1 MTGATSGLGLACARA
16 LLQRTAPPWR
26 LVIASRNPAEGERV
40 AAELNRQSG
49 RQAVE
54 FMRLD
59 LGSLG
64 SVRAVGAALRSR
76 GLRLDA
82 LVCNA
87 GLQFTR
93 EMRTADGL
101 EASFGVNHLG
111 HFALL
116 DGIKGLLAA
125 DARIVVVSSGTH
137 DPRQKAGIPVP
148 RFVDPVLLAR
158 PERDA
163 SHGFEQDDKP
173 RVVMQ
178 RRYSTSKLCNL
189 YFAYELN
196 RRIQDGRF
204 GVAKTVTVNAFDPG
218 LMPGS
223 GLARDYPLPLRLV
236 WHHVL
241 PHALPLLRR
250 FVSENIH
257 TPDASGRA
265 LAEMVDGDGW
275 SGVSGRYAAGRD
287 ITRRRRSPT
296 TRPRPAACGRS
307 ANPCWAR
314 SRPMRYRRRAPPSTR
329 GDGAATPARPRRRS
343 GLLLDRLLDRF
354 LGGGHL
360 RGLAHRSRVVPLR
373 GIILRRPRNFPSP
386 AGPRSAASSK
396 PRQFTAVN
404 AEKSAPSSSSTASD
418 GNGRSATIPRF
429 SLCRI
434 SCSRI

>member
-1 MTGATSGLGLACARA
+1 MAEVPVESHSALMTGATSGLGLACARA

-196 RRIQDGRF
+196 RQIAGR
-204 GVAKTVTVNAFDPG
+204 T
-218 LMPGS
+218 
-223 GLARDYPLPLRLV
+223 
-236 WHHVL
+236 
-241 PHALPLLRR
+241 LRR
-250 FVSENIH
+250 REN
-257 TPDASGRA
+257 
-265 LAEMVDGDGW
+265 
-275 SGVSGRYAAGRD
+275 RD
-287 ITRRRRSPT
+287 RE
-296 TRPRPAACGRS
+296 CV
-307 ANPCWAR
+307 R
-314 SRPMRYRRRAPPSTR
+314 SRPDAGLGSGPRLSAAAAARLAPRAAACAAVAAPVRQREHPHPGRLGTGPGGDGGRRRLERRFRALCGR
-329 GDGAATPARPRRRS
+329 AR
-343 GLLLDRLLDRF
+343 
-354 LGGGHL
+354 H
-360 RGLAHRSRVVPLR
+360 H
-373 GIILRRPRNFPSP
+373 
-386 AGPRSAASSK
+386 ASSEESYDEAK
-396 PRQFTAVN
+396 A
-404 AEKSAPSSSSTASD
+404 
-418 GNGRSATIPRF
+418 GRLWQVSE
-429 SLCRI
+429 SLLGENPDR
-434 SCSRI
+434 